1 MTVIWYLYRYC
12 STGGFQTEG
21 PEGCKGIWLE
31 IFFYKIYIIMAVKF
45 YVNVIFI
52 SFYSLINHDYCILL
66 CLTIIYTKSYG
77 MIFIVNI
84 RIQIHL
90 K

>member
-1 MTVIWYLYRYC
+1 
-12 STGGFQTEG
+12 
-21 PEGCKGIWLE
+21 
-31 IFFYKIYIIMAVKF
+31 MAVKF

-52 SFYSLINHDYCILL
+52 SLIYSLINHDYCILL
-66 CLTIIYTKSYG
+66 CLTIIYTKSYS
-77 MIFIVNI
+77 FIVNI